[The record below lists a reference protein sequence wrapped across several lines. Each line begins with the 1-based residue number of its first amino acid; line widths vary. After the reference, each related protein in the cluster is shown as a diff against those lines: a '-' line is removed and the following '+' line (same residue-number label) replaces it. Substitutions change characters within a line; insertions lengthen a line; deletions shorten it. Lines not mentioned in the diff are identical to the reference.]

1 MLKRLWIPVLVIG
14 TAGTAGLIRT
24 LRANLL
30 DELGKPYV
38 VTARAKGVSERRLLF
53 KYPLRVALIPFVST
67 VGWMLPQL
75 ISGET
80 ITAVVLNLPTT
91 GPLLLRALQS
101 QDMYLAGSFIMMLS
115 ALTVLGTL
123 ISDIILA
130 LVDPTIR
137 YE

>member
-1 MLKRLWIPVLVIG
+1 
-14 TAGTAGLIRT
+14 
-24 LRANLL
+24 
-30 DELGKPYV
+30 
-38 VTARAKGVSERRLLF
+38 
-53 KYPLRVALIPFVST
+53 
-67 VGWMLPQL
+67 MLPQL